1 MDKKV
6 FDRFQDSLGEQ
17 RDNIQEWLDT
27 ATAEQKEIRLNSL
40 PESVVEQRLLVLD
53 SAAAK
58 AQDKTLG
65 LCEVCHEY
73 IEEGRLEVDYTAK
86 VCIDHFTND
95 QRRVLEKELELSQKV
110 QKALLPQ
117 TVPDLPGLELAAYS
131 QPARIVGGDYFDF
144 FEFKDGSLGFVVADV
159 MGKGL
164 AASMLMAS
172 LQASLRILVT
182 QEKDPCEVIT
192 RLNRLFLHNIHLIKF
207 VTLFLARYDSKSRT
221 LNYCNAGH
229 NPPVLISD
237 MQHTWLDST
246 CPAIGLVEDLK
257 SRSVQITLAPGDLLV
272 LYTDGVTEAN
282 DSSEQEFGNDRLIDS
297 VKKSPQLTAREA
309 IASLRRAVQEF
320 TNGEALRDDTTIVA
334 LRLNNANATF

>member
-1 MDKKV
+1 VTSMDKKI
-6 FDRFQDSLGEQ
+6 FERFQESLEEQ
-17 RDNIQEWLDT
+17 RDNVQEWLDT

-58 AQDKTLG
+58 AEDETLG

-117 TVPDLPGLELAAYS
+117 TVPDLPGLEIAAYS

-182 QEKDPCEVIT
+182 QEKDPCEVISQ
-192 RLNRLFLHNIHLIKF
+192 LNRLFLHNIHLIKF
-207 VTLFLARYDSKSRT
+207 VTLFLARYDSHSRT

-229 NPPVLISD
+229 NSPVLISKN
-237 MQHTWLDST
+237 QHKWLEST
-246 CPAIGLVEDLK
+246 TPAIGLVEDFK
-257 SRSVQITLAPGDLLV
+257 SRSVQITLEPSDLLV
-272 LYTDGVTEAN
+272 LYTDGVTEARN
-282 DSSEQEFGNDRLIDS
+282 SSEEEFGESRLVES
-297 VKKSPQLTAREA
+297 VNKSTPLSAKEA

-320 TNGEALRDDTTIVA
+320 TNGEALLDDTTIVA
-334 LRLNNANATF
+334 LKLLS